1 LKWAWF
7 NIGWPW
13 VDRIGSI
20 TLLVS
25 ILAVAKPVFRL
36 DLGRRLAYTQP
47 SIFNAAHL
55 CLLIMEP

>member
-1 LKWAWF
+1 MAL
-7 NIGWPW
+7 IP
-13 VDRIGSI
+13 S
-20 TLLVS
+20 LVW

-47 SIFNAAHL
+47 SISNAARL